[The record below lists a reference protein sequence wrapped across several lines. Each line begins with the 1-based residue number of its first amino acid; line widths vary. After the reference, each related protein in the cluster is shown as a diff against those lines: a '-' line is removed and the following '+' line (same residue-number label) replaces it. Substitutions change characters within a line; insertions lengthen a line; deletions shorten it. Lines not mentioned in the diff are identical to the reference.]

1 MPLLPH
7 DNKHSHENP
16 SGSPKKPVAF
26 LSWVKELLRWT
37 HKKRATIHAAGLKR
51 DINRLE
57 KEREK
62 EHSALLRQRKF
73 YETLIKHPI
82 EKLPIEKPKV
92 IEPMITEPIVEK
104 PIIKKPVI
112 EKPVIEKAVIEEPII
127 EKPIIEEPKKE
138 LVIEEPKAVFVET
151 PSVPIP
157 QPTIEHVEE
166 IAPSIKK
173 ESAIEKS
180 STDFFA
186 ALKKKFSFKL
196 SKSSLVGKLAQ
207 ERKEEEAAQHK
218 NEVEERFW
226 QPYNGVKANLIKD
239 QGVLFF
245 NWKQRILTLSLALV
259 LCSLA
264 IGLVY
269 VGLLVWQKERLN
281 DNQATLAN
289 FAAINDEVAKSEKEI
304 QEVVVFNRKLDIVNF
319 ILSNHIYWTNYFTFL
334 EANTLKDV
342 YFDGFSGDLTGKY
355 TIPAYSKNLDAISL
369 QLEVMK
375 AYNMMRTIQYSA
387 AQTVAAAGGVSERVK
402 FNLEMS
408 VDPKVFLK

>member
-73 YETLIKHPI
+73 YETLIKRPV

-92 IEPMITEPIVEK
+92 IEPVINEK
-104 PIIKKPVI
+104 II

-127 EKPIIEEPKKE
+127 EKPIIEEPRKE
-138 LVIEEPKAVFVET
+138 PVIEEPKAVFVET
-151 PSVPIP
+151 PSMPIP
-157 QPTIEHVEE
+157 EATIEYAEE
-166 IAPSIKK
+166 IVPSIKK
-173 ESAIEKS
+173 ESTVEKS
-180 STDFFA
+180 SPDFFA

-289 FAAINDEVAKSEKEI
+289 FAAINDEVAKNEKEI

-319 ILSNHIYWTNYFTFL
+319 ILSNHIYWTNYFSFL

-387 AQTVAAAGGVSERVK
+387 AQTVAGAGGVPERVK

-408 VDPKVFLK
+408 VDPKIFLK